1 MPDDAAAQ
9 VFVGGPDLAGRLV
22 FRDAPRPEAAATQI
36 AGLDDDMA
44 AAVLSQ
50 LNPGKASAIFNELV
64 PERATKL
71 AALIAA
77 TPAAT
82 AADKATDAPPAGDK
96 R

>member
-1 MPDDAAAQ
+1 
-9 VFVGGPDLAGRLV
+9 
-22 FRDAPRPEAAATQI
+22 
-36 AGLDDDMA
+36 MA

-50 LNPGKASAIFNELV
+50 RSPGKASAIFNELV

>member
-1 MPDDAAAQ
+1 
-9 VFVGGPDLAGRLV
+9 
-22 FRDAPRPEAAATQI
+22 
-36 AGLDDDMA
+36 MA

-77 TPAAT
+77 APAANPF
-82 AADKATDAPPAGDK
+82 DKASDAPPAGGGK
-96 R
+96 P